1 MSKQG
6 WSMRA
11 QLWGGFG
18 SLAALCL
25 LVVATAMWGLHDVHK
40 TFSDDFG
47 GVEQRARAAALLGQA
62 MAQRAVEA
70 RNALLATDDAGRQQ
84 GLDRAWT
91 GPGRPTN
98 RRKSV

>member
-25 LVVATAMWGLHDVHK
+25 LVVATAMWGLHDVHE
-40 TFSDDFG
+40 TFSGYFS
-47 GVEQRARAAALLGQA
+47 GVDRRAAAAAQLGQA
-62 MAQRAVEA
+62 MEKRAVEA
-70 RNALLATDDAGRQQ
+70 RNALLATDAAGRQ
-84 GLDRAWT
+84 
-91 GPGRPTN
+91 
-98 RRKSV
+98 